1 MCVAHYDRISAPN
14 IPNGFEVFVDES
26 DSSENTFMARIYFI
40 DDFGELDLINEF
52 PFDFIPT
59 LDELIDLDVFY

>member
-14 IPNGFEVFVDES
+14 IPNGFEVFIDES
-26 DSSENTFMARIYFI
+26 DSSVGSFIARIYYI

-59 LDELIDLDVFY
+59 LDELIDFAAFC